1 MLIIQIWQKKLT
13 PILKLLS
20 LKLNCQIMQ
29 IKKELGHASGFDT
42 SDLGAKKIAALKA
55 KVDKLDL
62 G

>member
-1 MLIIQIWQKKLT
+1 
-13 PILKLLS
+13 
-20 LKLNCQIMQ
+20 MQ
-29 IKKELGHASGFDT
+29 IKKDLGHASGFDT